1 MFHFHDPE
9 DAVRQ
14 LPDPELRSIIQRC
27 AEAINSNRAN
37 IQEYELYILAEYEKQ
52 RRELLS

>member
-14 LPDPELRSIIQRC
+14 LPDHELRSIIRRC
-27 AEAINSNRAN
+27 TEAINSNKAN